1 MAENKLYLD
10 DNVIIPDYIRKMTHE
25 ERQKEIARLEAEAVE
40 KKRKIETQKKMPKA
54 V

>member
-10 DNVIIPDYIRKMTHE
+10 DNVIISDYIRKMTHE
-25 ERQKEIARLEAEAVE
+25 ERQKEIARLEAEAAE
-40 KKRKIETQKKMPKA
+40 KKNTATKKEMPRA